1 MFTLKELDIFFKL
14 CENSHISNL
23 AKQVNLTQSAISIS
37 LNSLEKKIGE
47 NLFDRVGKKLVLNER
62 GRFFKNKA
70 IKPYLELKNL
80 KDSFSDDLL
89 KGELKIAS
97 SKTFNSINLSSYI
110 FDFISNHEVSITKYS
125 QNTKEIIDEVLDSTI
140 DLGFIEKDFD
150 DSNII
155 KERIASDSL
164 IIVTSDETLSKKE
177 YYIDQLYS
185 KKWILR
191 EKGSGTR
198 EVFLSKL
205 KYLDEFKITMEIS
218 NFEEIKDILLQHKD
232 TLTCISKL
240 AVKKEL
246 EKKQLFEIKTKNLKF
261 DRELYM
267 IYHKNKYKSKLF
279 LEFTSYIK
287 KCFKKF

>member
-23 AKQVNLTQSAISIS
+23 AKQINLTQSAISIS
-37 LNSLEKKIGE
+37 LNSLEKKVGE
-47 NLFDRVGKKLVLNER
+47 NLFDRIGKKLILNER
-62 GRFFKNKA
+62 GRYFKNKA

-80 KDSFSDDLL
+80 KDSFGDDLL

-110 FDFISNHEVSITKYS
+110 YDFISNHEVSITKYS

-140 DLGFIEKDFD
+140 DLGFIEKEFD

-155 KERIASDSL
+155 KEKITSDSL

-177 YYIDQLYS
+177 YFIDQLYD

-198 EVFLSKL
+198 AVFLSKL

-279 LEFTSYIK
+279 LEFTSHIK

>member
-23 AKQVNLTQSAISIS
+23 AKQINLTQSAISIS

-110 FDFISNHEVSITKYS
+110 YDFISNHEVSITKYS
-125 QNTKEIIDEVLDSTI
+125 QNTKEIIEEVLDSTI
-140 DLGFIEKDFD
+140 DLGFIEKEFD

-218 NFEEIKDILLQHKD
+218 NFEEIKDILLQYKD

-279 LEFTSYIK
+279 LEFTSHIK

>member
-23 AKQVNLTQSAISIS
+23 AKQINLTQSAISIS
-37 LNSLEKKIGE
+37 LNSLEKKVGE
-47 NLFDRVGKKLVLNER
+47 NLFDRIGKKLILNER
-62 GRFFKNKA
+62 GRYFKNKA

-80 KDSFSDDLL
+80 KDSFGDDLL

-140 DLGFIEKDFD
+140 DLGFIEKEFD

-155 KERIASDSL
+155 KEKITSDSL

>member
-140 DLGFIEKDFD
+140 DLGFIEKEFD

>member
-23 AKQVNLTQSAISIS
+23 ARQINLTQSAISIS
-37 LNSLEKKIGE
+37 LNSLEKKVDE
-47 NLFDRVGKKLVLNER
+47 KLFDRVGKKLVLNER
-62 GRFFKNKA
+62 GRYFKSKA

-80 KDSFSDDLL
+80 KDNFCNNLL
-89 KGELKIAS
+89 MGELKIAS

-110 FDFISNHEVSITKYS
+110 YDFISNHEVSITKYS

-140 DLGFIEKDFD
+140 DLGFIEKEFD

-164 IIVTSDETLSKKE
+164 IIVTSDKALSKKE

-218 NFEEIKDILLQHKD
+218 NFEEIKNILLQHKD

-261 DRELYM
+261 NRELYM

-287 KCFKKF
+287 KCFKSF

>member
-23 AKQVNLTQSAISIS
+23 AKQINLTQSAISIS

-125 QNTKEIIDEVLDSTI
+125 QNTKEIIEEVLDSTI
-140 DLGFIEKDFD
+140 DLGFIEKEFD

>member
-23 AKQVNLTQSAISIS
+23 AKQINLTQSAISIS

-140 DLGFIEKDFD
+140 DLGFIEKEFD

>member
-23 AKQVNLTQSAISIS
+23 AKQINLTQSAISIS
-37 LNSLEKKIGE
+37 LNSLEKKVGE
-47 NLFDRVGKKLVLNER
+47 NLFDRIGKKLILNER
-62 GRFFKNKA
+62 GRYFKNKA

-80 KDSFSDDLL
+80 KDSFGDDLL

-140 DLGFIEKDFD
+140 DLGFIEKEFD

-155 KERIASDSL
+155 KEKITSDSL

-177 YYIDQLYS
+177 YFIDQLYD

-279 LEFTSYIK
+279 LEFTSHIK

>member
-23 AKQVNLTQSAISIS
+23 ARQINLTQSAISIS
-37 LNSLEKKIGE
+37 LNSLEKKVDE
-47 NLFDRVGKKLVLNER
+47 KLFDRVGKKLVLNER
-62 GRFFKNKA
+62 GRYFKSKA

-80 KDSFSDDLL
+80 KDNFCNNLL
-89 KGELKIAS
+89 MGELKIAS

-110 FDFISNHEVSITKYS
+110 YDFISNHEVSITKYS

-140 DLGFIEKDFD
+140 DLGFIEKEFD

-164 IIVTSDETLSKKE
+164 IIVTSDEALSKKE

-218 NFEEIKDILLQHKD
+218 NFEEIKNILLQHKD

-261 DRELYM
+261 NRELYM

-287 KCFKKF
+287 KCFKSF

>member
-23 AKQVNLTQSAISIS
+23 AKQINLTQSAISIS

-110 FDFISNHEVSITKYS
+110 YDFISNHEVSITKYS
-125 QNTKEIIDEVLDSTI
+125 QNTKEIIEEVLDSTI
-140 DLGFIEKDFD
+140 DLGFIEKEFD